1 MTEPEFEPKF
11 EPELETTTAPSSPAE
26 ELGAALIMVGILV
39 VIGALMYAAIAK
51 TVVTMIFL
59 ATLGTG
65 ILFVLVGALL
75 VYAAL
80 RAKQRSQSS

>member
-1 MTEPEFEPKF
+1 MI
-11 EPELETTTAPSSPAE
+11 EPELEPQLETTNDSSSNAE
-26 ELGAALIMVGILV
+26 ELGAVLIMVGILV

-59 ATLGTG
+59 AILGTG

-75 VYAAL
+75 VFAAL
-80 RAKQRSQSS
+80 QSKQKSQSS